1 MAGRGNGSC
10 RAETR
15 CENTKNGAKKAHEGI
30 KSCDSGEEGEGRR
43 VFVTR
48 AGARIRHASGKYIM
62 RGGRGSL
69 MQYLENVYTGV
80 LRWIVQLFSSN
91 YFDYFRVFNLPA
103 RFLSLSRRT
112 RSAWMWKKKK
122 KKKKLGLITFVSFTR
137 SNRSSKIVMTVTVEF
152 YVSFKN
158 VISWLRI
165 LRATGKRGK

>member
-1 MAGRGNGSC
+1 MGSMAGRGNGSC

-112 RSAWMWKKKK
+112 RSAWMGRKKKRK
-122 KKKKLGLITFVSFTR
+122 KEKARTDNVRFVYAFKSF
-137 SNRSSKIVMTVTVEF
+137 I
-152 YVSFKN
+152 
-158 VISWLRI
+158 
-165 LRATGKRGK
+165 